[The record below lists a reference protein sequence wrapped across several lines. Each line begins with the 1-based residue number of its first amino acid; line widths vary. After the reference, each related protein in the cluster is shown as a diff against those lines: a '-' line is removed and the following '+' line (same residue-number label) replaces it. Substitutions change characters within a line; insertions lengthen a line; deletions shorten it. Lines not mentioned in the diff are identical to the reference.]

1 MSEWTME
8 VVVKV
13 KGPLHILLYSFLMPN
28 LDVPCKVSSVF
39 SFFECTNRRSSGRV
53 LQLDTEQHK
62 HTFQANC
69 T

>member
-28 LDVPCKVSSVF
+28 LDVPCKVSSC
-39 SFFECTNRRSSGRV
+39 FF
-53 LQLDTEQHK
+53 LL
-62 HTFQANC
+62 
-69 T
+69 